1 MVVIEA
7 IADHLSAKSIA
18 LFILLA
24 LVLRCVVN
32 RLDENRRLKRLGNHG
47 IDVSTWMPFGLDIIY
62 RSVQALQT
70 NATMDIWRGFFLGG
84 RRNCATVEAR
94 IINERV
100 VFTVDPNNIKAIL
113 ASQFSDY
120 GKGKAFHDEWHE
132 FLGDSIFATD
142 GASWQNSRQ
151 MLRPLFTKDRVSD
164 LQCFET
170 HMETLFRAI
179 ANGGALEGEN
189 QPVDMKKV
197 NGQVLDIADL
207 FYRYTLDVAT
217 DFLLGADVKSMSNP
231 KQEFAEAFNNV
242 QRFHNLTSRA
252 RSLRH
257 LIPKFKYRSDLR
269 IINDFLGRFIEM
281 TLRMT
286 PEEVESKDTSDKGYT
301 FLHRLA
307 LFTRDRKI
315 IRDQVVAVL
324 LAGRDTTAGT
334 LSWAIYELARHP
346 ECLAKMRREIL
357 EIVGPAKPPTYEHLK
372 NMPYLKAVIN
382 ETLRLY
388 PSVPFNVRIA
398 LRDCTLPC
406 GGGPDASEP
415 LPVLKYT
422 KIGYSALVMQRR
434 PELYPHISET
444 FADPAVFSP
453 ERWTHWHPKPYEYI
467 PFNAGPRICIGQ
479 QFALTEM
486 SYVLVR
492 MFQRYSR
499 LESHMFAVDGGNP
512 ALKADVVLSPGQG
525 VHVAFWESEEKP

>member
-7 IADHLSAKSIA
+7 IADHLSARSIA

-24 LVLRCVVN
+24 LVLHLVVN

-47 IDVSTWMPFGLDIIY
+47 IDVTTWIPFVSQGIKGLS
-62 RSVQALQT
+62 RQMQLW
-70 NATMDIWRGFFLGG
+70 MFGG
-84 RRNCATVEAR
+84 ASSWVSAEIAPTVEAR

-100 VFTVDPNNIKAIL
+100 VFTVDPNIIKAIL

-120 GKGKAFHDEWHE
+120 GKGKAFHDEWNE

-151 MLRPLFTKDRVSD
+151 MLRPLFTEDRVSD

-170 HMETLFRAI
+170 HMKTLFRAI

-217 DFLLGADVKSMSNP
+217 DFLLGADVKSMSIS

-257 LIPKFKYRSDLR
+257 LIPKFNR
-269 IINDFLGRFIEM
+269 
-281 TLRMT
+281 
-286 PEEVESKDTSDKGYT
+286 VKGYIRQGLHL
-301 FLHRLA
+301 LHRLA
-307 LFTRDRKI
+307 LFTRDCKI
-315 IRDQVVAVL
+315 SRDQVVAVL

-346 ECLAKMRREIL
+346 ECLAEMRREIL
-357 EIVGPAKPPTYEHLK
+357 GIVGPAKPPTYEHLK
-372 NMPYLKAVIN
+372 NMSYLKAVIN

-415 LPVLKYT
+415 LP
-422 KIGYSALVMQRR
+422 
-434 PELYPHISET
+434 LYPPISET

-479 QFALTEM
+479 QFDV
-486 SYVLVR
+486 S
-492 MFQRYSR
+492 RYGR
-499 LESHMFAVDGGNP
+499 LESHMFALDGGNP
-512 ALKADVVLSPGQG
+512 ALKADVVLWPGQG
-525 VHVAFWESEEKP
+525 VHVAFWESEEKL